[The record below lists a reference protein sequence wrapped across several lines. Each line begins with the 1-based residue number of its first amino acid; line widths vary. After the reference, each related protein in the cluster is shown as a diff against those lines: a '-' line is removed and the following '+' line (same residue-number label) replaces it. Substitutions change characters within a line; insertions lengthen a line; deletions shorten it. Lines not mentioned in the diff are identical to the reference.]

1 MYGTVS
7 CPGCPDPVFCPVYGF
22 WNLHIIR
29 DFWMQFNPEQNMCRF
44 RILPKIAHIYE
55 YTTPEAY
62 QVKGP
67 VFDPCMATV
76 SKKLLFKI
84 YL

>member
-29 DFWMQFNPEQNMCRF
+29 DFWMQFNPEHYRVIC
-44 RILPKIAHIYE
+44 
-55 YTTPEAY
+55 PEF
-62 QVKGP
+62 
-67 VFDPCMATV
+67 FDNFHTFFDLNLVALV
-76 SKKLLFKI
+76 N
-84 YL
+84 